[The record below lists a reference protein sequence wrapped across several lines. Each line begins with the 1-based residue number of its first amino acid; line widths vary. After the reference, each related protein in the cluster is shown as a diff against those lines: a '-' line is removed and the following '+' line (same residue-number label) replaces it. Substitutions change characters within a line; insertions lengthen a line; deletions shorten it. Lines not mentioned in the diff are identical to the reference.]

1 MLVISSPNQSAAHE
15 WEPESNSFMC
25 SRAPFGGLMK
35 HLIPHSKEWFAAFA
49 GMDPQQAAA
58 TKKIVK
64 AAGAEN
70 VCSLCG
76 DRPASDYEVA
86 DKWFDPDTPVTY
98 RLCEDCLST
107 LATNEGERL
116 VPFSSAAR

>member
-1 MLVISSPNQSAAHE
+1 
-15 WEPESNSFMC
+15 
-25 SRAPFGGLMK
+25 MK
-35 HLIPHSKEWFAAFA
+35 HLNPHSKEWFAALA
-49 GMDPQQAAA
+49 DYDPQQAAQ
-58 TKKIVK
+58 TKKTVK
-64 AAGAEN
+64 AAGSAD

-86 DKWFDPDTPVTY
+86 DKWFDADTPVTF

-116 VPFSSAAR
+116 VPLSTV